1 MPGGNGVPSPA
12 ASADSYPLRTD
23 LMVIKLLDGAPK
35 RWPATGFPPLWSA
48 RDPLSTPDRDIGEEL
63 RKQLGKNILDPA
75 RDLTTAQST
84 QLARLME
91 ESFGTPVTPLVR
103 LVTWDELVKSAV
115 IRPEPSKG
123 VFANLRSFA
132 KSLKQWSEADVW
144 RTDWSAANAAKA
156 ELRLDGASLARG
168 SVLYRRWCLQCHGP
182 TGAGDGAHAIQLAA
196 MPRDYRQ
203 GLYKFVTAFP
213 PQAEP
218 GKPAPPKKGLGPNG
232 KPRRDDL
239 KRTIRAGLD
248 GSMMPAFT
256 TLTEQE
262 LDDVVSYVIHLSVR
276 GETEYATMSRA
287 MQPSEVDPDFS
298 GGPELQWLF
307 DQSLIHVLLNWG
319 IAAEN
324 PIPIPP
330 AHTHTDDDRLISAL
344 RGFKLY
350 HSAEFGCA
358 ACHANYGREPQLK
371 WDLWGTAVQPRN
383 LPLGVFRGGRR
394 GEDLYARIYGGIHP
408 SGMTAFHTA
417 LKTGPSY
424 PDRPDKI
431 WNVVHFLQ
439 ALTDPYDRQRLQD
452 PGLLARYKA
461 RLKEQGDL
469 FLDDLNVVRIEP

>member
-1 MPGGNGVPSPA
+1 M
-12 ASADSYPLRTD
+12 LEQT
-23 LMVIKLLDGAPK
+23 
-35 RWPATGFPPLWSA
+35 
-48 RDPLSTPDRDIGEEL
+48 
-63 RKQLGKNILDPA
+63 
-75 RDLTTAQST
+75 
-84 QLARLME
+84 
-91 ESFGTPVTPLVR
+91 FGTPAVPLVR
-103 LVTWDELVKSAV
+103 IPSWEELVKSAV
-115 IRPEPSKG
+115 LRPDSSKG
-123 VFANLRSFA
+123 VFANLRSIA
-132 KSLKQWSEADVW
+132 TALKGW
-144 RTDWSAANAAKA
+144 KA
-156 ELRLDGASLARG
+156 EPLRKDWNEANRVRAELNLDAAALARG

-203 GLYKFVTAFP
+203 GLFKFVTAFP

-218 GKPAPPKKGLGPNG
+218 GKPPPRKKGLGASG

-239 KRTIRAGLD
+239 KRTIRLGLD
-248 GSMMPAFT
+248 GTMMPAFS
-256 TLTEQE
+256 TLSEQE
-262 LDDVVSYVIHLSVR
+262 LDDLVSYVIHLSVR
-276 GETEYATMSRA
+276 GETEYATLAQILNENSDDFG
-287 MQPSEVDPDFS
+287 SEGMP
-298 GGPELQWLF
+298 LRLLF
-307 DQSLIHVLLNWG
+307 DQNLLFVLINWG

-330 AHTHTDDDRLISAL
+330 SHVHTDDERLISAM

-439 ALTDPYDRQRLQD
+439 ALADPYERARLQD
-452 PGLLARYKA
+452 PALLARYKA

-469 FLDDLNVVRIEP
+469 FLDDLGVIRIEP